1 MRRLFSSFSLA
12 LCLLFSL
19 SFANKLATIYASRL
33 LQLHIYFY
41 LAFPISLNS
50 LDCEGARLLSPRGS
64 QIAITPDAGPDDS
77 TPGDAYELKWEF
89 DKDSQCYYVSFA
101 DDQ

>member
-1 MRRLFSSFSLA
+1 MRRLFSSFTLA

-33 LQLHIYFY
+33 LQLHSYFTFA
-41 LAFPISLNS
+41 LPMSSNS
-50 LDCEGARLLSPRGS
+50 LDREGVRLLSPCGS
-64 QIAITPDAGPDDS
+64 QITITPDAGPDDS
-77 TPGDAYELKWEF
+77 APGEAFQLKWEF
-89 DKDSQCYYVSFA
+89 DEDSQCYYVSFP